1 MRVES
6 LPGMAVSGKGPG
18 VSSKFPLCA
27 NNSHR
32 PPSLSLQVLQVLQV
46 LQKVGSASGSLTP
59 CLNLGV
65 EGAEIQ

>member
-32 PPSLSLQVLQVLQV
+32 PPSLSLQVLQVLQ
-46 LQKVGSASGSLTP
+46 KVGSASGSLPP